1 MTGLSRSASTTASS
15 TDMSLLLPLISLF
28 PAKLTN
34 SIVTPKLSAKKLKTI
49 RLAQKKTL
57 PLQHQIIV
65 ELKINESRAR
75 LMQKVNGNTVNGKAA
90 AFKESERQ
98 QFREALQDLSK
109 RIYAVA
115 MTI

>member
-1 MTGLSRSASTTASS
+1 METGVMTGLSRSASTTASS

-65 ELKINESRAR
+65 ELKINGMNNIES
-75 LMQKVNGNTVNGKAA
+75 NTGEIVMYKPTNVKLL
-90 AFKESERQ
+90 FITKEHP
-98 QFREALQDLSK
+98 
-109 RIYAVA
+109 
-115 MTI
+115 T